1 MKRRRRNNKA
11 KKDKEAKRT
20 LQEILEQNNKK
31 REKEEMGKMN
41 LLKTITKKNTEI
53 KKEVKVKEKQIKIEK
68 QKKMKKGLEG
78 LNEDKK
84 LLKVTLNNIV
94 KLKSAADYNVTF
106 RSESAKKKKPKK
118 LTSSNVQTPFG
129 ESNKARSKFKRINSY
144 SSKED

>member
-1 MKRRRRNNKA
+1 
-11 KKDKEAKRT
+11 
-20 LQEILEQNNKK
+20 
-31 REKEEMGKMN
+31 MGKMN